1 MIFCNEP
8 RKSEEEKGYLKKIW
22 RGMRNPATYSTPLYM
37 NYYYEII
44 SLALSFTL
52 RASPFF
58 LGRACCILWCYR
70 TFITNQSTSLQHGV
84 RQHGCISMMCPALQ
98 VCPAPC
104 GVRVRRGGGLKKC
117 FGHCNCSRFVVEGIL
132 HVEFEVGTWE
142 IIFDSVHMSLVNNGP
157 TMLNQNLYLY

>member
-58 LGRACCILWCYR
+58 LGRVALAASSDVTAPLSQTNQLVSNMAFVSMVVFLWCVLHSRYA
-70 TFITNQSTSLQHGV
+70 QH
-84 RQHGCISMMCPALQ
+84 
-98 VCPAPC
+98 
-104 GVRVRRGGGLKKC
+104 RVVWGWGGGGVKEVFWTLQ
-117 FGHCNCSRFVVEGIL
+117 L
-132 HVEFEVGTWE
+132 FEVCCGGNPSRGVW
-142 IIFDSVHMSLVNNGP
+142 GG
-157 TMLNQNLYLY
+157 YLRNHLRLRAPVSGY

>member
-8 RKSEEEKGYLKKIW
+8 RKSEEEKGYLKKIC

-58 LGRACCILWCYR
+58 LGRVALAASSDVTAPLSQTNQQVSNMAFVSMVVFLWCVLHSRYA
-70 TFITNQSTSLQHGV
+70 QH
-84 RQHGCISMMCPALQ
+84 
-98 VCPAPC
+98 
-104 GVRVRRGGGLKKC
+104 RVVWGWGGGGLKKC
-117 FGHCNCSRFVVEGIL
+117 FGHCNCSKFVMEGIL

-142 IIFDSVHMSLVNNGP
+142 IIFDSVHLSLVINGP
-157 TMLNQNLYLY
+157 TR